1 MCDTRA
7 KVLSYSSHSV
17 YSGHIIAKNT
27 TEKGQAGS
35 TVISH
40 KNYNLFQ
47 EVKRLKFEVK

>member
-7 KVLSYSSHSV
+7 KVLSYSSLSV
-17 YSGHIIAKNT
+17 YSGHFISKNT
-27 TEKGQAGS
+27 TEQGQVGS